1 MATSFRSDGT
11 RSETSA
17 APGSFEE
24 FFRAQYPI
32 VVRIAHGVVRDIH
45 LAEDVAQE
53 VLMATQ
59 KRFPEPYPSD
69 HAAAWARIA
78 ASHMALNAVRSRD
91 RRGERHKQQ
100 LLDRLS
106 VGPEDVAIDRDEGV
120 RGADGPLSPP
130 ASLGHGAG
138 PSS

>member
-78 ASHMALNAVRSRD
+78 ASHMALNAVRSREQA
-91 RRGERHKQQ
+91 R
-100 LLDRLS
+100 
-106 VGPEDVAIDRDEGV
+106 
-120 RGADGPLSPP
+120 
-130 ASLGHGAG
+130 
-138 PSS
+138 